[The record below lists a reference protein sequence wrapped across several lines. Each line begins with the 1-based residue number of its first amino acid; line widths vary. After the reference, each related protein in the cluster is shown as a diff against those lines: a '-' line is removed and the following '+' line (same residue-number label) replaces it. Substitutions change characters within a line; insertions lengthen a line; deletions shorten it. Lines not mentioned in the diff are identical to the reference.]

1 VEAGITVGIASP
13 AILTILR
20 RNSGP
25 SGPRLIHRT
34 SMNLRNVA
42 IIAHVDHGK
51 TTLVDR
57 LLQQSGAVRENQRVQ
72 ERAMDS
78 NDLERERGITILA
91 KVTSIDWHGTRINIV
106 DTPGHADFG
115 GEVERILNMVD
126 GALVLV
132 DAAEGPLP
140 QTKFV
145 VSKALRMG
153 LKPIVV
159 INKVDRGDARPTE
172 VVNEVFDLFAALDAT
187 DEQLDFPILYGS
199 AKEGWMAATPEG
211 PKDSMTPL
219 FDLVLRHVA
228 PPVIEQGP
236 FRLLG
241 TILEANPY
249 LGRIVT
255 GRITSGSVK
264 PNQAVKVLDRNGDL
278 IEEGR
283 ITKVLAFRGLER
295 TAVDEAEA
303 GDIVA
308 VAGLPQATVAHTI
321 CAPDVDGPLPAQ
333 PIDPPTLSMTFRI
346 NDSPLAGT
354 EGDKVQSRVIRDRL
368 LREAEGNVALRI
380 SESSEKDAFEVAG
393 RGELQLGILIET
405 MRREG
410 FELSVSRPKVLFEQD
425 AASGATMEP
434 VEEVVID
441 VDEEHSGIVVQKMS
455 ERKAELVEMRPSG
468 GGRQRL
474 VFYAPTRGLIG
485 YQGELLTDTR
495 GTAIMNRLFHGYAPH
510 KGDIEGRRNG
520 VLIANESGEAVAY
533 ALWNLEDRGPMMI
546 EPGWKVYPGMIV
558 GEHTRGNDL
567 VVNVLKGKK
576 LTNIR
581 TTSKDEAVRLT
592 PPLRMTLEKA
602 LAYISDDELVEVT
615 PKSIRLRKK
624 LLDPHERKREERKR
638 EAERV

>member
-1 VEAGITVGIASP
+1 
-13 AILTILR
+13 
-20 RNSGP
+20 
-25 SGPRLIHRT
+25 
-34 SMNLRNVA
+34 MKLRNVA

-57 LLQQSGAVRENQRVQ
+57 LLQQSGSFRENQKVA

-91 KVTSIDWHGTRINIV
+91 KATSILYQDTRINIV

-145 VSKALRMG
+145 VSKALKMG

-159 INKVDRGDARPTE
+159 INKVDRPDARPVE
-172 VVNEVFDLFAALDAT
+172 VVNEVFDLFAALEAT

-199 AKEGWMAATPEG
+199 AKLGWMATSLDG
-211 PKDSMTPL
+211 SQGDGMKPL
-219 FDLVLRHVA
+219 FDLVLRHVKQPTVEA
-228 PPVIEQGP
+228 GP

-255 GRITSGSVK
+255 GRISSGSIK
-264 PNQAVKVLDRNGDL
+264 PNQAVKVLDYDGKL
-278 IEEGR
+278 VETGR
-283 ITKVLAFRGLER
+283 VTKVLAFRGLER
-295 TAVDEAEA
+295 VPVEEAEA

-308 VAGLPQATVAHTI
+308 LAGLPNATVAHTI
-321 CAPDVDGPLPAQ
+321 CDPVIETPIHAQ
-333 PIDPPTLSMTFRI
+333 PIDPPTLAMTFRV

-354 EGDKVQSRVIRDRL
+354 EGTKVTGRMIRDRL
-368 LREAEGNVALRI
+368 LREAEGNVALRVR
-380 SESSEKDAFEVAG
+380 ESDDKDSMEVAG

-410 FELSVSRPKVLFEQD
+410 FELSVSRPKVLLRRNEAGD
-425 AASGATMEP
+425 LEEP
-434 VEEVVID
+434 IEEVVID
-441 VDEEHSGIVVQKMS
+441 VDEIHSGVVVQKMS
-455 ERKAELVEMRPSG
+455 ERKADMIELKPSG
-468 GGRQRL
+468 GHRVRL
-474 VFYAPTRGLIG
+474 VFHAPTRGLIG

-495 GTAIMNRLFHGYAPH
+495 GTAIMNRLFHAYAPH
-510 KGDIEGRRNG
+510 KGEIAGRRNG
-520 VLIANESGEAVAY
+520 VLISNEQGEAVAY
-533 ALWNLEDRGPMMI
+533 AMFKLEDRGPMMI
-546 EPGWKVYPGMIV
+546 EPGWKIYRGMIV
-558 GEHTRGNDL
+558 GEHTRDNDL
-567 VVNVLKGKK
+567 EINLLKGKQ

-592 PPLRMTLEKA
+592 PPIRMSLEKA
-602 LAYISDDELVEVT
+602 LAYIEDDELVEVT

-624 LLDPHERKREERKR
+624 LLDPTDRKRSERSK
-638 EAERV
+638 EAEAVG

>member
-1 VEAGITVGIASP
+1 
-13 AILTILR
+13 
-20 RNSGP
+20 
-25 SGPRLIHRT
+25 
-34 SMNLRNVA
+34 MQLRNIA

-57 LLQQSGAVRENQRVQ
+57 LLQQSGSFRDNQRVD

-91 KVTSIDWHGTRINIV
+91 KATSVVWNGTRINIV

-145 VSKALRMG
+145 VSKALKMG

-159 INKVDRGDARPTE
+159 INKVDRPDARPDE
-172 VVNEVFDLFAALDAT
+172 VLNEVFDLFAALDASE
-187 DEQLDFPILYGS
+187 EQLDFPILYGS
-199 AKEGWMAATPEG
+199 AKEGWMAESASG
-211 PKDSMTPL
+211 PKDQGMLPL

-228 PPVIEQGP
+228 PPTIEDGP
-236 FRLLG
+236 FRLIG

-255 GRITSGSVK
+255 GRITSGTIK
-264 PNQAVKVLDRNGDL
+264 PNEMVKVLDHKGAVV
-278 IEEGR
+278 EQGR
-283 ITKVLAFRGLER
+283 VSKVLAFRGLER
-295 TAVDEAEA
+295 ASLDQASA
-303 GDIVA
+303 GDIVSL
-308 VAGLPQATVAHTI
+308 AGLPSATVAHTI
-321 CAPDVDGPLPAQ
+321 CAPEVDTPLPAQ
-333 PIDPPTLSMTFRI
+333 PIDPPTLSMTFRV

-354 EGDKVQSRVIRDRL
+354 EGSKVTGRMIRDRL
-368 LREAEGNVALRI
+368 LREAEGNVALKV
-380 SESSEKDAFEVAG
+380 SESEERDSMEVAG

-410 FELSVSRPKVLFEQD
+410 FELSVSRPRVLLTRDETGQLL
-425 AASGATMEP
+425 EP
-434 VEEVVID
+434 IEEVVID
-441 VDEEHSGIVVQKMS
+441 LDEEHSGAVVQKLS
-455 ERKAELVEMRPSG
+455 ERKADLVEMKPSG

-474 VFYAPTRGLIG
+474 VFHAPTRGLIG

-495 GTAIMNRLFHGYAPH
+495 GTGIMNRLFHSYAPH
-510 KGDIEGRRNG
+510 KGPIQGRRNG
-520 VLIANESGEAVAY
+520 VLISTDQGDAVAY
-533 ALWNLEDRGPMMI
+533 ALFNLEDRGPMMI
-546 EPGWKVYPGMIV
+546 DPGTRVYRGMIV
-558 GEHTRGNDL
+558 GEHSRGNDL
-567 VVNVLKGKK
+567 EVNVLKGKK

-592 PPLRMTLEKA
+592 PPLRMVLEKA
-602 LAYISDDELVEVT
+602 LAYIEDDELVEVT
-615 PKSIRLRKK
+615 PKSIRLRKRH
-624 LLDPHERKREERKR
+624 LDPNERKK
-638 EAERV
+638 AERQRAEAVA